1 MLCMDPK
8 TKATFDPAPYKKAIL
23 EIQSVER
30 RILKEISQEAER
42 QDKEKELLHLSN
54 DAS

>member
-1 MLCMDPK
+1 MSK
-8 TKATFDPAPYKKAIL
+8 TNPSFDPAPYKKAIL

-30 RILKEISQEAER
+30 RILKEVREEAEKQDR
-42 QDKEKELLHLSN
+42 QKEILKIPQ

>member
-1 MLCMDPK
+1 MSK
-8 TKATFDPAPYKKAIL
+8 TNPFFDPAPYKKAIL

-30 RILKEISQEAER
+30 RILKEVREEAENQDR
-42 QDKEKELLHLSN
+42 QKEILNLPN

>member
-1 MLCMDPK
+1 MSK
-8 TKATFDPAPYKKAIL
+8 TNPPFDPAPYKKAIL

-30 RILKEISQEAER
+30 RILKEVREEAEKQDR
-42 QDKEKELLHLSN
+42 QKEILKIPH